1 MVYKTN
7 LILSSGFI
15 ILISRNES
23 KVNVLTVYLRDIR
36 TCLYFYFPVEEL
48 ECLATWKDGSTRYL
62 VGKLYHKMATSDEDR
77 YRCFVY
83 DQQHQHSHHQVYQ
96 VAQSGDATCNGLPSA
111 LEGSRTMKLTTSM
124 LLVLCLTLLQPLNQS
139 VLNDGVT

>member
-1 MVYKTN
+1 M
-7 LILSSGFI
+7 
-15 ILISRNES
+15 
-23 KVNVLTVYLRDIR
+23 
-36 TCLYFYFPVEEL
+36 
-48 ECLATWKDGSTRYL
+48 CLATWKDGSTRYL

-83 DQQHQHSHHQVYQ
+83 DQHHQHNHHQVYQ

-124 LLVLCLTLLQPLNQS
+124 SLILNLVLLLLPLNQ
-139 VLNDGVT
+139 GY